1 MQDWSDTT
9 KWLDV
14 ALERH
19 RMYRRKTLNLIASE
33 NVMSPAVAIY
43 YALDLG
49 HRYGNYEGTDVHCRK
64 YQGNRFL
71 ADLEEKALQD
81 IRSMFHA
88 QVADL
93 RPLSGHVAGAAVI
106 LGVCEP
112 GDLVLELN
120 SESGGHRLAEKLCL
134 ARLIRLRI
142 EPVPFDGVEFQVQV
156 EETVNRIYR
165 DKPRLVI
172 LGSSCYLFPTPIEE
186 IAAACRACGAI
197 LLMDASH
204 VLGLIAGGVFPQP
217 LDEGADLL
225 ISSTHKTLGG
235 PQGGLLCAR
244 SEAIVRDVIPA
255 LYPGLIT
262 NHHLMRIPALIAVL
276 AEWRCFGAAYARAI
290 VENAVSLANELE
302 TLGTKVVRTT
312 KGPTQSHTILIK
324 TEGLGRSAKEIA
336 QRMED
341 CGIIAGAAVLPA
353 EQGGEGIRL
362 GVQEITRLGL
372 NKDYI
377 GRLAHLIQ
385 DSMIGSDTQS
395 VRQAVEGFSGE
406 LQEFRYFVNH
416 E

>member
-1 MQDWSDTT
+1 MQDWKDTT
-9 KWLDV
+9 KWLDA
-14 ALERH
+14 ALDRH

-33 NVMSPAVAIY
+33 NVMSPAVASY

-71 ADLEEKALQD
+71 ADLEEKALND

-88 QVADL
+88 QTADL
-93 RPLSGHVAGAAVI
+93 RPLSGHVAGASVI
-106 LGVCEP
+106 LGLCAPE
-112 GDLVLELN
+112 DLVLELN
-120 SESGGHRLAEKLCL
+120 SEAGGHRLAEKLCQ

-142 EPVPFDGVEFQVQV
+142 EPVPFDGVEFQVRV
-156 EETVNRIYR
+156 DETVNRIHR
-165 DKPRLVI
+165 DQPRLVI

-186 IAAACRACGAI
+186 IAAACRACGTT

-235 PQGGLLCAR
+235 PQGGLLCGR
-244 SEAIVRDVIPA
+244 SEAIVQDVIPA
-255 LYPGLIT
+255 LYPALIT

-290 VENAVSLANELE
+290 VENAMSLANELE
-302 TLGTKVVRTT
+302 ALGTQVVRTA
-312 KGPTQSHTILIK
+312 KGTTQSHTILIK
-324 TEGLGRSAKEIA
+324 TKGLGQSAKQIA

-362 GVQEITRLGL
+362 GLQEITRLGL
-372 NKDYI
+372 NK
-377 GRLAHLIQ
+377 GHTRGLARLIR
-385 DSMIGSDTQS
+385 DSMTESDTQT
-395 VRQAVEGFSGE
+395 VRQAVEGFSSE
-406 LQEFRYFVNH
+406 FQEFRYFVNH